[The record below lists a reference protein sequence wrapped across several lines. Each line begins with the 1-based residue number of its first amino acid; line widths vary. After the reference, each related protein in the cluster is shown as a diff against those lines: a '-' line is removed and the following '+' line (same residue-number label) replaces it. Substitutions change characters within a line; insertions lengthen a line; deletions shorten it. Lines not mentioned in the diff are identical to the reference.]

1 MTDDEV
7 MESTPL
13 AVEFT
18 HAVADRDRSHVDRIL
33 ASLNHRVLAIVLA
46 ELLADARKFMTQAQR
61 VEKQNWRVERDNA
74 RLRAELTRV
83 KGQRDELKEIVFGG
97 SSSRAA

>member
-33 ASLNHRVLAIVLA
+33 ASVDHQVLAVVLA
-46 ELLADARKFMTQAQR
+46 ELLSDARKFMTQAQR
-61 VEKQNWRVERDNA
+61 VEKQRRSGLDEGNA
-74 RLRAELTRV
+74 DPLGIPDCCLA
-83 KGQRDELKEIVFGG
+83 
-97 SSSRAA
+97 